1 MKRYL
6 KGGVAVIAAGLLAAG
21 CGYFAD
27 HKAHAPQIPTSPTI
41 SPTLKAQTPNAPGA
55 VPAPASVAAS
65 QAAAAASAPPPPS
78 NRTDYGVASNWLCR
92 PGLANNPCEVNIDAT
107 VVKADGSTSVEK
119 FTGNPNAPI
128 DCFYVY
134 PTVSLDPFTQ
144 SDLVPGPE
152 ELNVVKSQLARLG
165 SQCRIFAPMYR
176 QFSLGALRA
185 RMSGGGEVP
194 VRGTPMDAN
203 NDVDDAWDWYM
214 ANENK
219 GRGVVILGHSQ
230 GSGQIMRLI
239 SAKVDGKPA
248 QQKLVS
254 AIVMGFS
261 LMVPKGQD
269 VGGTFK
275 NIPTCKSADQTG
287 CAISFSSFRSNI
299 PPSPTAMFGLERDG
313 LEAVC
318 TNPAAL
324 GGGAAQAKA
333 YWSTGDKTWAAGKQV
348 TTPFVAT
355 PGLTTTECV
364 REGNHHYLKVTF
376 NADPNDARIDDPGTD
391 VMTGGKPDAG
401 WGLHLNDANI
411 AMGDLVDILAKQS
424 AAWKKAHP

>member
-1 MKRYL
+1 MNRPL
-6 KGGVAVIAAGLLAAG
+6 MASALALATAALTSGCIFSPDFAG
-21 CGYFAD
+21 S
-27 HKAHAPQIPTSPTI
+27 APQIPRSPTI
-41 SPTLKAQTPNAPGA
+41 ASELRAPTPN
-55 VPAPASVAAS
+55 APASVAS
-65 QAAAAASAPPPPS
+65 VAPPS
-78 NRTDYGVASNWLCR
+78 VAAGRTDYSTPANWLCR
-92 PGLANNPCEVNIDAT
+92 PGLSGNPCEVNMDAT
-107 VVKADGSTSVEK
+107 VVKADGSTELET

-152 ELNVVKSQLARLG
+152 EFNVVKSQLARLG

-194 VRGTPMDAN
+194 VRGTPVDAN
-203 NDVDDAWDWYM
+203 NDVDDAWAWYL

-239 SAKVDGKPA
+239 ADKVDGKPDQA
-248 QQKLVS
+248 KLVS
-254 AIVMGFS
+254 AIVMGFA
-261 LMVPKGQD
+261 LHVPKGQD

-275 NIPTCKSADQTG
+275 SIPVCKTASQTG

-299 PPSPTAMFGLERDG
+299 PPAPNAMFGAGREN

-318 TNPAAL
+318 TNPAAI
-324 GGGAAQAKA
+324 GGGKAEANA
-333 YWSTGDKTWAAGKQV
+333 YWSTADKTWATGKQI
-348 TTPFVAT
+348 TTPFVKT

-376 NADPNDARIDDPGTD
+376 NADPQDARIDDPGTD
-391 VMTGGKPDAG
+391 VVAQGKPDPA

-411 AMGDLVDILAKQS
+411 AMGDLVAVVGKQA
-424 AAWKKAHP
+424 AAWKSTHP

>member
-6 KGGVAVIAAGLLAAG
+6 KGGVAVIAASFLAAG

-27 HKAHAPQIPTSPTI
+27 HTRFAPQIPAAPTI
-41 SPTLKAQTPNAPGA
+41 SPELKPQTPNAPGA

-65 QAAAAASAPPPPS
+65 QAAIAATAPASS
-78 NRTDYGVASNWLCR
+78 NRTNYVVTSNWLCR
-92 PGLANNPCEVNIDAT
+92 PGLANNPCEVNLDTT
-107 VVKADGSTSVEK
+107 VVKADGSTTIET

-134 PTVSLDPFTQ
+134 PTVSLDPFSQ

-152 ELNVVKSQLARLG
+152 ELNVVKAQLARLG

-185 RMSGGGEVP
+185 RMSGGGDVP
-194 VRGTPMDAN
+194 VRGTPADAN

-239 SAKVDGKPA
+239 STKVDGKPA

-254 AIVMGFS
+254 AIVMGFAM
-261 LMVPKGQD
+261 MVPKGQD

-275 NIPTCKSADQTG
+275 NIPVCKTADQTG

-299 PPSPTAMFGLERDG
+299 PPSDTAMFGLGRGEM
-313 LEAVC
+313 EAVC

-333 YWSTGDKTWAAGKQV
+333 YWSTGDKTWVAGKQV

-364 REGNHHYLKVTF
+364 RDGAHHYLKVTF
-376 NADPNDARIDDPGTD
+376 NADPNDPRIDDPGTD
-391 VMTGGKPDAG
+391 VMAGGKPDAG

-411 AMGDLVDILAKQS
+411 AMGDLVDVLAKQS
-424 AAWKKAHP
+424 AAWKKTHP

>member
-1 MKRYL
+1 MKQYL
-6 KGGVAVIAAGLLAAG
+6 MGGACLIAAGLLATG
-21 CGYFAD
+21 CMFAPD
-27 HKAHAPQIPTSPTI
+27 YSNVAPHIPADPTI
-41 SPTLKAQTPNAPGA
+41 SAEPIAPMA
-55 VPAPASVAAS
+55 PVARPATPAPAAP
-65 QAAAAASAPPPPS
+65 QAAAAST
-78 NRTDYGVASNWLCR
+78 RTDYSVPAHWLCR
-92 PGLANNPCEVNIDAT
+92 PGITNNACEVNIDAT
-107 VVKADGSTSVEK
+107 IVEADGSTMVEK
-119 FTGNPNAPI
+119 FAGNPNAPI

-134 PTVSLDPFTQ
+134 PTVSLDPFSQ

-152 ELNVVKSQLARLG
+152 ELNVVKAQLARLG

-185 RMSGGGEVP
+185 RMSGAGAVP
-194 VRGTPMDAN
+194 ERGTPADAN
-203 NDVDDAWDWYM
+203 NDVDAAWDWYM
-214 ANENK
+214 ANENR

-239 SAKVDGKPA
+239 AAKVDGKPA
-248 QQKLVS
+248 QEKLVS
-254 AIVMGFS
+254 AIVMGFTM
-261 LMVPKGQD
+261 LVPKGQD

-275 NIPTCKSADQTG
+275 SIPVCKTADQTG
-287 CAISFSSFRSNI
+287 CVISFSSFRSDV
-299 PPSPTAMFGLERDG
+299 PPSPAAMFGLGRGEM
-313 LEAVC
+313 EAVC

-324 GGGAAQAKA
+324 GGGAAEAKA
-333 YWSTGDKTWAAGKQV
+333 YWSTADKTWVKGKQV
-348 TTPFVAT
+348 TTPFVSA

-376 NADPNDARIDDPGTD
+376 NADPADARIDDPGTD
-391 VMTGGKPDAG
+391 VMANGKPDAG